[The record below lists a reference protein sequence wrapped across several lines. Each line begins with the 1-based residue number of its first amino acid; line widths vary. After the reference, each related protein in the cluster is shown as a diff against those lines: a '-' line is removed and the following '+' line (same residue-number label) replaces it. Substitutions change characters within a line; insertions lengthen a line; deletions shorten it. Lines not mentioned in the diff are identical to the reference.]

1 MSKVFTFLIV
11 AFISIS
17 CNTNKKND
25 ARPNIIVIISDDQ
38 GYADVGFHGS
48 KEVFTPNID
57 RIASNGVIFS
67 EGYASFSVCS
77 PSRAGL
83 ITGKYQNRFGYTR
96 NILLTP
102 YDSTMGLPLAEQT
115 IADVLQK
122 ADYQTKAIGK
132 WHLGA
137 HKSLIPESRGFDE
150 FYGFIIGGHR
160 YFPDD
165 LKLNDLK
172 EARSQMDGYITKLLD
187 NGKRVDI
194 SKYLTEE
201 LSDNAVK
208 FIDENSDN
216 PFFLYLSYNA
226 PHTPLQATKKD
237 LERNMHIEKEKRRT
251 YAAMVTS
258 LDDGVGLILDKLE
271 EKNIL
276 DNTIV
281 VFLSD
286 NGGVEWYNHSDNG
299 ILRGGKGEFFE
310 GGIRV
315 PFVMQ
320 WPKVIP
326 KGSVY
331 DKPII
336 ALDLFAT
343 AASVANAEKYIE
355 GEIDGVNLIPYIT
368 GKNDDFPHKLL
379 YWQNR
384 DKDIDVIRGERY
396 KYLRMGEEEY
406 IFDLKNDI
414 SEENNIISS
423 SKTIYDD
430 LKFNFK
436 EWDKEMIDPVFLDL
450 YMGKEYD
457 KLHPDRWCNNS
468 NPEKQ

>member
-1 MSKVFTFLIV
+1 MKKIISLI
-11 AFISIS
+11 FISILSFS
-17 CNTNKKND
+17 CSDQEKMH
-25 ARPNIIVIISDDQ
+25 PNIIVIVSDDQ

-48 KEVFTPNID
+48 KEIRTPNID
-57 RIASNGVIFS
+57 RIANNGVIFS
-67 EGYASFSVCS
+67 DGYVSYAVCS

-83 ITGKYQNRFGYTR
+83 ITGRYQNRFGYSR

-102 YDSTMGLPLAEQT
+102 KDSTMGLPLSEQT
-115 IADVLQK
+115 LPDVLK
-122 ADYQTKAIGK
+122 EANYRTKVIGK

-137 HKSLIPESRGFDE
+137 HESLLPQRRGFDE
-150 FYGFIIGGHR
+150 FYGFIIGGHK
-160 YFPDD
+160 YFPED
-165 LKLNDLK
+165 LTLNDLT
-172 EARSQMDGYITKLLD
+172 EARSQWDGYLTKIFD

-208 FIDENSDN
+208 FIDENSKN

-226 PHTPLQATKKD
+226 PHTPLQATEKD
-237 LERNMHIEKEKRRT
+237 LDRNMHIDGEKRRT

-258 LDDGVGLILDKLE
+258 LDDGVGLILDKLV
-271 EKNIL
+271 EKNIS

-281 VFLSD
+281 VFFSD

-320 WPKVIP
+320 WPNVIP
-326 KGSVY
+326 AGLTY

-336 ALDLFAT
+336 ALDIFAT
-343 AASVANAEKYIE
+343 AASVANAEKYID
-355 GEIDGVNLIPYIT
+355 GDIDGVNLIPYIL
-368 GKNDDFPHKLL
+368 GQKDGLPHKFL

-384 DKDIDVIRGERY
+384 DKDINVIRGERY
-396 KYLRMGEEEY
+396 KYLRMGDEEF

-414 SEENNIISS
+414 SEENNIIDISPE
-423 SKTIYDD
+423 IYDD
-430 LKFNFK
+430 YKFRFK
-436 EWDKEMIDPVFLDL
+436 EWDKEMIDPIFLDL
-450 YMGKEYD
+450 GSGKQYN
-457 KLHPDRWCNNS
+457 KLHPDRWYNAS
-468 NPEKQ
+468 SKKQ

>member
-11 AFISIS
+11 LFISIS
-17 CNTNKKND
+17 CITNKKNN
-25 ARPNIIVIISDDQ
+25 ALPNIIVIISDDQ

-67 EGYASFSVCS
+67 EGYVSFAVCS

-102 YDSTMGLPLAEQT
+102 KDSTMGLPLTEQT
-115 IADVLQK
+115 LPDVLKK
-122 ADYQTKAIGK
+122 ANYKTKAIGK

-165 LKLNDLK
+165 LNLNDLK

-237 LERNMHIEKEKRRT
+237 LERNMHIEHEKRRT

-271 EKNIL
+271 EKNIS

-286 NGGVEWYNHSDNG
+286 NGGVECYNHSDNG

-326 KGSVY
+326 KGLVY

-343 AASVANAEKYIE
+343 AASVANVEKYIE

-368 GKNDDFPHKLL
+368 GVNNKLPHNFL

-414 SEENNIISS
+414 SEENNIINS

-457 KLHPDRWCNNS
+457 KLHPDRWYNNS
-468 NPEKQ
+468 NPKK